1 MVALSPQLR
10 KIILAFLLLTPW
22 FSLYL
27 KVIFPHLAQTG
38 FDGSVITLVE
48 LVFVIFISIFGRHPK
63 ITKQGL
69 FLLIAIAGWHL
80 SGFISAYLSDHFY
93 PSIIKQ
99 IEYLIH
105 CMFAYSAW
113 VFLSQTQKQEKM
125 AWFLVFTFVWIV
137 YYILCAWY
145 INEDTYSF
153 DWVHGTPLFNNIRHL
168 GYLQIAILPFL
179 LLPIIKG
186 INHKYIITI
195 ILFSIFWSSVI
206 WSGARSTFLVSIL
219 VSLLLIWFYH
229 DKRQSI
235 TFIIILSSIIGWT
248 IALQFPTDSQSMDPY
263 RLLFLD
269 PRVEQGDFND
279 ASSGRLDIWM
289 GLLTQ
294 VWQQN
299 IWSGLGPD
307 AYSFIQ
313 PLINNQVSQA
323 HNTLIQLFSGIGII
337 GISFVL
343 YGLYAIINTWRNTKA
358 SSVAIIARIS
368 LIGASLASMLDGHF
382 YHTFS
387 LVWLMIILALSF
399 DLATDHQ
406 NNEKSSPI
414 LPALVIIM
422 TAICIFNIQKHWN
435 TYIQQQFPLEYQEQL
450 DKVSNY
456 PSYFRPLK
464 WIYSEQTKPE
474 LREVAIKF
482 GQKHGP
488 RHCNY
493 YLIEV
498 MESKT
503 QTSTDLNTG
512 LLKSCSISELKATG
526 NKKVL
531 ELINKDTK

>member
-48 LVFVIFISIFGRHPK
+48 LIFVIFISIFGRHPK

-145 INEDTYSF
+145 INEDTYTF

-179 LLPIIKG
+179 LLPIVKDIK
-186 INHKYIITI
+186 HKYIVAI
-195 ILFSIFWSSVI
+195 ILFSIFWASVI

-219 VSLLLIWFYH
+219 VSCLLIWFYQ
-229 DKRQSI
+229 DKRKSI
-235 TFIIILSSIIGWT
+235 SFVIILSSIIGWT

-269 PRVEQGDFND
+269 SRVEQGDIND
-279 ASSGRLDIWM
+279 ASSGRLDIWT

-299 IWSGLGPD
+299 IWNGLGPD
-307 AYSFIQ
+307 AYAFIR
-313 PLINNQVSQA
+313 PMINNQVSQA
-323 HNTLIQLFSGIGII
+323 HNTAIQLFSGIGVI
-337 GISFVL
+337 GIIFIL
-343 YGLYAIINTWRNTKA
+343 YGLFSIIQIWTKA
-358 SSVAIIARIS
+358 KATPIAIIARFS
-368 LIGASLASMLDGHF
+368 FIGALSASMLDGHF

-399 DLATDHQ
+399 NSATDQ
-406 NNEKSSPI
+406 QKNEKSSLILPI
-414 LPALVIIM
+414 LIICM
-422 TAICIFNIQKHWN
+422 SAVSIFNIQKHWN

-450 DKVSNY
+450 DKVSSY
-456 PSYFRPLK
+456 PSYYRPLK

-474 LREVAIKF
+474 LRKTAIKF
-482 GQKHGP
+482 GQKYGP
-488 RHCNY
+488 RYCNY
-493 YLIEV
+493 YLIEF
-498 MESKT
+498 MESET
-503 QTSTDLNTG
+503 QTSASLNEG
-512 LLKSCSISELKATG
+512 LLQNCSVTELEATG
-526 NKKVL
+526 NQKVL
-531 ELINKDTK
+531 KLINKDTK